1 MKICD
6 EGLKNLIIGII
17 EQAAKDYKNAILEN
31 NRGKDK
37 RLLQKMIIECEAF
50 FRSSYFELLT
60 DVKGEYLMK
69 KIKLQTIEEI
79 KKI

>member
-37 RLLQKMIIECEAF
+37 HLLQKMIIECEAF
-50 FRSSYFELLT
+50 F
-60 DVKGEYLMK
+60 
-69 KIKLQTIEEI
+69 
-79 KKI
+79 

>member
-37 RLLQKMIIECEAF
+37 HLLQKMIIECEAF
-50 FRSSYFELLT
+50 LDPLILNCLLML
-60 DVKGEYLMK
+60 KEN
-69 KIKLQTIEEI
+69 I
-79 KKI
+79 